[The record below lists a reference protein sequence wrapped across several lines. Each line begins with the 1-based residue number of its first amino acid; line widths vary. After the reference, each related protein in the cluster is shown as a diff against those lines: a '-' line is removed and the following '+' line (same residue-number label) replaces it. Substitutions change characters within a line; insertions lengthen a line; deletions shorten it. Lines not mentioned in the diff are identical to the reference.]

1 MTRRQRAAIGS
12 DQSAALARVW
22 ENAAKVAL
30 IKAVSAN
37 PGAPVIRSRR
47 CRLGDRRSFDH
58 CVATLTMRAVERHV
72 ADNET
77 EAQPQADARDHPP
90 GRVGRA

>member
-1 MTRRQRAAIGS
+1 MDAEATAIFDALDDEMTRRQRAAIGS

-37 PGAPVIRSRR
+37 PVAPVDPRGR
-47 CRLGDRRSFDH
+47 CRLGARGGRSLRGDP
-58 CVATLTMRAVERHV
+58 
-72 ADNET
+72 AD
-77 EAQPQADARDHPP
+77 P
-90 GRVGRA
+90 GRTASGRQRT